1 MTFLA
6 EWGDRSQLATIVL
19 AGINDVAG
27 VCVGG
32 VAGHC
37 VCTGAAVLAGALVAK
52 RISPRTVTVV
62 GAIVFIAFACASLI
76 LGPGDGQEEV
86 KIELTQE
93 ST

>member
-32 VAGHC
+32 VLGHSI
-37 VCTGAAVLAGALVAK
+37 CTGAAVVAGALVAR
-52 RISPRTVTVV
+52 RISARTITAV
-62 GAIVFIAFACASLI
+62 GAIVFLAFAFASLA
-76 LGPGDGQEEV
+76 LGPGDGQTEV
-86 KIELTQE
+86 KIQV
-93 ST
+93 